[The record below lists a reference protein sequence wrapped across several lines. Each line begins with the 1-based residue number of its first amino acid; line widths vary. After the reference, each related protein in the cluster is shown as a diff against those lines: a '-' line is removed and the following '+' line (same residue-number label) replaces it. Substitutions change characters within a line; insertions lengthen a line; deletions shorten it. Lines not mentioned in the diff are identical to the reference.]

1 MKLLDLY
8 LGKRVLFTTLKTM
21 LAMVLLVI
29 VVDFLTRT
37 HDSADKYQ
45 TPWPM
50 IGLYYLCLIPAIL
63 FEYHAAAMSIL
74 VAGLLTLGKAV
85 QDREVTAA
93 LAGGV
98 SLRRL
103 VRAPLC
109 IALLLAI
116 TALFTGEAVG
126 PRAAQTIRWL
136 GDEYFSR
143 YTGGNRAGA
152 SWAHLGGGWVCHV
165 FKFNRTALSGENV
178 YLHNLDKDEI
188 QEIRAGRIYWDS
200 ETQRW
205 LIENGIWCKLYPKQE
220 WAQSVTRITQVP
232 APFSETPDDLFA
244 LEVASSEKTASE
256 LARDLHRA
264 EQLGVPTNGL
274 WVDYHVKYARPALC
288 FIMMLLAIP
297 FSMRLKQGGRS
308 AGLGL
313 SVAIAIAY
321 VLLFFATVGLGH
333 LGKMPP
339 VLAAWTANLIFFT
352 AGVGLLWR
360 TPT

>member
-1 MKLLDLY
+1 MKRLDLY
-8 LGKRVLFTTLKTM
+8 FGKRVLGAALKTM

-29 VVDFLTRT
+29 VIDFLTHTRE
-37 HDSADKYQ
+37 SVAKYQ
-45 TPWPM
+45 TPWSM
-50 IGLYYLCLIPAIL
+50 ILLYYLCMTPAIL
-63 FEYHAAAMSIL
+63 FEYHAAAMAIL

-109 IALLLAI
+109 IAFLLAL
-116 TALFTGEAVG
+116 TALATGEAAG
-126 PRAAQTIRWL
+126 PRAARTIRWL

-143 YTGGNRAGA
+143 YSGSNRAGA

-165 FKFNRTALSGENV
+165 FKFNRTALSGENA
-178 YLHNLDKDEI
+178 YLHNLGDDEI
-188 QEIRAGRIYWDS
+188 QEIRAGRIYWDR
-200 ETQRW
+200 EKAQW
-205 LIENGIWCKLYPKQE
+205 LLENGIWCKLYPKQE
-220 WAQSVTRITQVP
+220 WAQSVTRITLVP
-232 APFSETPDDLFA
+232 APFSESPEDLFA
-244 LEVASSEKTASE
+244 LERSPGEKTAPE
-256 LARDLHRA
+256 LALDLRRA
-264 EQLGVPTNGL
+264 EQLGVPTRGL

-297 FSMRLKQGGRS
+297 FSMRLKQGGRT

-321 VLLFFATVGLGH
+321 VLVFFATVGLGH

-339 VLAAWTANLIFFT
+339 FLAAWTANLVFFA
-352 AGVGLLWR
+352 AGMVLLWR